1 MNAATT
7 TDVRTVGADLEQGIL
22 SAVGQTPLIRL
33 VKIYADADFSLYAK
47 IESSNPGGSVKDR
60 PALYIL
66 RQALERGFI
75 HTGTTVVES
84 SSGNM
89 GLGLAQAC
97 RYYGIRFICV
107 VDPKTTA
114 QNIRLMRA
122 YGAEVDLVSE
132 PGPDGEYLS
141 ARRER
146 VKVLVEQIPGSYWP
160 NQYANLDNA
169 RAHYQTM
176 REIVTQLD
184 RPLDYLFCS
193 TSTCGTLRGCA
204 EYSRNCSPN
213 TRIVA
218 VDAVGSVIFGTPKS
232 KRLIP
237 GHGAAI
243 VPELF
248 QAGLADELVQIDD
261 KDCIVGCRRL
271 VQREAILAGG
281 SAGAVITAVG
291 RMRDRIRPGATCV
304 AICADRGERYLDTI
318 YNDEWVVEHFGD
330 ISGAW
335 SE

>member
-1 MNAATT
+1 MKMATTADAATVAT
-7 TDVRTVGADLEQGIL
+7 SLERGIL
-22 SAVGQTPLIRL
+22 SAIGQTPLVRL
-33 VKIYADADFSLYAK
+33 VKMYEDADFRLYAK
-47 IESSNPGGSVKDR
+47 IESSNPAGSVKDR
-60 PALYIL
+60 PALQIL
-66 RQALERGFI
+66 TQAIERGVI
-75 HTGTTVVES
+75 RTGTTVVES

-97 RYYGIRFICV
+97 RYYRVRFICV

-114 QNIRLMRA
+114 QNIRLLRA
-122 YGAEVDLVSE
+122 YGAEVDLVTQ

-141 ARRER
+141 ARRQR
-146 VKVLVEQIPGSYWP
+146 VQDLVNRIPRSYWP

-169 RAHYQTM
+169 RAHYATM
-176 REIVTQLD
+176 GEIAAQLD
-184 RPLDYLFCS
+184 GAVDYLFCA

-204 EYSRNCSPN
+204 EYSRTCSPK

-248 QAGLADELVQIDD
+248 QEGLADELVQIDD

-271 VQREAILAGG
+271 ARREAILAGG
-281 SAGAVITAVG
+281 SSGAVIMAVE
-291 RMRDRIRPGATCV
+291 RMRNRIRSGANCV
-304 AICADRGERYLDTI
+304 VICADRGERYLDTI
-318 YNDEWVVEHFGD
+318 YNDDWVFAQFGD
-330 ISGAW
+330 ISRAW